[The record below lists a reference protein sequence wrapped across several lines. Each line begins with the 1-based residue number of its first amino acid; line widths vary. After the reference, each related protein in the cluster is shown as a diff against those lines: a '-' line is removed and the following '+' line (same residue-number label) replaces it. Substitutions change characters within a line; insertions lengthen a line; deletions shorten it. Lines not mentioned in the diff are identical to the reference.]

1 MNVRPFDWRDLPTLH
16 RCRNQGLFLD
26 SALLLTRRPSLIPTG
41 ALLNYFAP
49 TTGIYTFVGDGD
61 GSANGSILG
70 QVTYSAGSQ
79 VAHLSFLAPEEAFLS
94 PEAEVEPLIERMSIE
109 VAERGGMFIVAETY
123 ESHPAFDLLRRA
135 GFAVYT
141 RQRFWQL
148 NVPPAVAAPESA
160 WRPFQDRDLIP
171 VRSLY
176 NNLVPG
182 LIQQVQPPPSGKL
195 KGLVCYQ
202 GDDLLGF
209 IELQHG
215 PRGILAQP
223 FIHPNAESLPASM
236 LPLLESLPER
246 GARGMYL
253 CVRSYQSWL
262 ETALYDAEAQPSPLN
277 ALMVKRLVVSRRA
290 EQPVAIPALDG
301 TRIEPIARIERK
313 EPSGSAPTKNGT

>member
-49 TTGIYTFVGDGD
+49 TTGIYTFVGDND
-61 GSANGSILG
+61 GQAKGSILG

-79 VAHLSFLAPEEAFLS
+79 VAHLSFLAPEDAFQS
-94 PEAEVEPLIERMSIE
+94 VEAEIEPLIERMSVE
-109 VAERGGMFIVAETY
+109 VAERGGMFILAETY
-123 ESHPAFDLLRRA
+123 ENHLAFELLRRA
-135 GFAVYT
+135 GFTVYT

-148 NVPPAVAAPESA
+148 SVPPALASPEA
-160 WRPFQDRDLIP
+160 TWRPCFDRDLIP
-171 VRSLY
+171 IRSLY

-195 KGLVCYQ
+195 KGLVYYQ

-209 IELQHG
+209 IELQYG

-223 FIHPNAESLPASM
+223 FIHPNAEILPASM
-236 LPLLESLPER
+236 IPLLESLPDR
-246 GARGMYL
+246 GTRTVYL
-253 CVRSYQSWL
+253 CVRSYQAWL

-290 EQPVAIPALDG
+290 EQPLAIPALDG
-301 TRIEPIARIERK
+301 TRAEPVARIELK
-313 EPSGSAPTKNGT
+313 ESSELTPTKNGT